1 MKPAAR
7 VVVVSALA
15 GVTDTL
21 LRIGDTAAS
30 DAGRARADLAALT
43 GRHRGVAA
51 SIGDAHRRQ
60 VLDAGIDGIAQSA
73 DRTVQAIAAQ
83 GAQTAA
89 LRDRLLATGELWSS
103 RLIAAFLTEAGI
115 ASQWLDAR
123 NVIRTDARHG
133 NAAPD
138 LVATEDALDR
148 MARPS
153 LAVGRVVV
161 LAGFIGSAEGHQTTT
176 LGRGGSDYSAAVI
189 GACLNASA
197 IEIWT
202 DVDGVLSADP
212 RVVARARVLPALSY
226 EDAHVLATFGAKVL
240 HPKTIEPAAA
250 RGIPVH
256 VRNSSRPDEPGT
268 RIDAH
273 GSGDGK
279 FAAVASRGGVNL
291 VEISARDRSGCGSFA
306 ARALQSLADAG
317 VSVVAGEVSGGRLTV
332 AVDQSFEME
341 AFQVRVGAFA
351 DVRMRAGLAAVC
363 AVGDGVRSD
372 PRLVSDAFAALD
384 DAPIHLVSRPH
395 RSTGLAV
402 IVDGADA
409 HRVVMRL
416 HDHFSH
422 FSHVSA
428 GENVGPAAVAIAPAL
443 R

>member
-1 MKPAAR
+1 MLVLKFGGTSVADADAILRLVAIVGGRGGPR

-21 LRIGDTAAS
+21 LRIGDAAAS

-43 GRHRGVAA
+43 CRHRGVAA

-138 LVATEDALDR
+138 LAVTEDALDR
-148 MARPS
+148 LARPS

-226 EDAHVLATFGAKVL
+226 EDAHALATFGAKVL

-250 RGIPVH
+250 TG
-256 VRNSSRPDEPGT
+256 SSR
-268 RIDAH
+268 
-273 GSGDGK
+273 
-279 FAAVASRGGVNL
+279 
-291 VEISARDRSGCGSFA
+291 RSP
-306 ARALQSLADAG
+306 
-317 VSVVAGEVSGGRLTV
+317 
-332 AVDQSFEME
+332 
-341 AFQVRVGAFA
+341 
-351 DVRMRAGLAAVC
+351 RAGA
-363 AVGDGVRSD
+363 
-372 PRLVSDAFAALD
+372 
-384 DAPIHLVSRPH
+384 
-395 RSTGLAV
+395 
-402 IVDGADA
+402 
-409 HRVVMRL
+409 
-416 HDHFSH
+416 
-422 FSHVSA
+422 
-428 GENVGPAAVAIAPAL
+428 
-443 R
+443 